1 MDSYPDLATES
12 PWDSW
17 YSVQLVTQPLNS
29 QALLFYLLP
38 CFYWVFDDFPPSFFS
53 NLYSEDGATHL
64 RHSCKQLKPFANV
77 NPLVFML
84 LALFQLFNLKVVP
97 KPYYDTAMHTDCFTS
112 NFLRLAEVTIS
123 SCILMPS
130 ILRATLQGR
139 YSWIHLL
146 GENIWVQSNLPRKKA
161 KSWWEDIKWVW
172 TPYTL
177 FFPLQENTGL
187 STTGTFANTFSNP
200 EASLKVLHGN
210 KAAHLFIH
218 PVT

>member
-1 MDSYPDLATES
+1 M
-12 PWDSW
+12 
-17 YSVQLVTQPLNS
+17 
-29 QALLFYLLP
+29 LLFYLLP
-38 CFYWVFDDFPPSFFS
+38 CFYWVFDDSPPPFLF
-53 NLYSEDGATHL
+53 NPYSEDGATHL

-84 LALFQLFNLKVVP
+84 LALFQLFNLKVLP
-97 KPYYDTAMHTDCFTS
+97 KPYHDTAMHTDCFTS
-112 NFLRLAEVTIS
+112 NFLRLAQVTIG
-123 SCILMPS
+123 SCIVMPS

-139 YSWIHLL
+139 YSWIYLL

-177 FFPLQENTGL
+177 FFPLQENLRL
-187 STTGTFANTFSNP
+187 STTDTFANTFSNL

-218 PVT
+218 PIT